1 MKEPS
6 IEITMKARDEELRN
20 HDKMT
25 KNFYFEYEQL
35 QRRVDKVSDP
45 LYLSELRRKNAEL
58 ENRLKTLNRE

>member
-35 QRRVDKVSDP
+35 
-45 LYLSELRRKNAEL
+45 
-58 ENRLKTLNRE
+58 